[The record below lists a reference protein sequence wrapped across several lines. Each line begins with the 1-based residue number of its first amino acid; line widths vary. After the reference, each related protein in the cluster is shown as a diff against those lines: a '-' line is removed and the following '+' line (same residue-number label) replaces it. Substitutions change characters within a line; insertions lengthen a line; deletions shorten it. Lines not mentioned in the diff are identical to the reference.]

1 MREERKKRFSRF
13 FVKKIFTQTQACPV
27 RLLKSVC
34 QEEIRV
40 RSEKMIRELY
50 QNIAKESIRAE
61 KISPEIKAE
70 LEEPLD
76 NMKKQLDEESYKQ
89 CKDGILLAVLAAKED
104 GFVEGFKYAF
114 RLFSECVKE

>member
-1 MREERKKRFSRF
+1 
-13 FVKKIFTQTQACPV
+13 
-27 RLLKSVC
+27 
-34 QEEIRV
+34 
-40 RSEKMIRELY
+40 MIRELY
-50 QNIAKESIRAE
+50 QNMAKESIRAE

-70 LEEPLD
+70 LEEPLA
-76 NMKKQLDEESYKQ
+76 NMKKQLDEESYQQ